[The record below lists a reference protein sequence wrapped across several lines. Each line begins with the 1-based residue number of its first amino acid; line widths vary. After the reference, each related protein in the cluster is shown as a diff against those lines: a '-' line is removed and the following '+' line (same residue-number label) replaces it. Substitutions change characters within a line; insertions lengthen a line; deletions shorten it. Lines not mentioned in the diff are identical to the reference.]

1 MSTCL
6 SKIDLVTNNLSFNY
20 RLDISIA
27 EYEGVEKDLILVYIL
42 KVTENGLMPDEIWFF
57 EIALVS
63 LASFG

>member
-6 SKIDLVTNNLSFNY
+6 SKIDLVTNNLLFNC
-20 RLDISIA
+20 RLVISIA
-27 EYEGVEKDLILVYIL
+27 ENVGVEKDLMHVYIL
-42 KVTENGLMPDEIWFF
+42 KVPENGLMPDEIWFF